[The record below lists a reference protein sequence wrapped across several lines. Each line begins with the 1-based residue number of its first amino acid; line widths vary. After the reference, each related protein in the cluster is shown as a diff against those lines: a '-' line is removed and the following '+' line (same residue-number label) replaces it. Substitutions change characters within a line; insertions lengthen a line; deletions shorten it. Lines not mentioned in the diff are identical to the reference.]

1 MNEFGAL
8 IVLHRSR
15 LGVSQYRLA
24 LQSNIHRTSICRLEN
39 GQRNPSRWMT
49 ERLIRAFSLSGREA
63 NIFRTTAGYA
73 PVYTKG
79 VGG

>member
-8 IVLHRSR
+8 MAAYRSR

-24 LQSNIHRTSICRLEN
+24 LQSNIHRTFICRLEN
-39 GQRNPSRWMT
+39 GQRNPSRKMT
-49 ERLIRAFSLSGREA
+49 EKLVAALSLNTREA

-73 PVYTKG
+73 PVHTRG
-79 VGG
+79 VT